1 MNQWAI
7 FGVIVAIAIFLASI
21 FYAGISSLDKK
32 IGQAVDDKIN
42 SPDFINKVAE
52 KAKRPIVMFDQHGSV
67 LLDGGGMVFINDIR
81 VKLDRN
87 DPVEITISPNKH
99 LNVAP
104 ILESLDA
111 EYVIRERRGNKF
123 DWVYELGAVQALV
136 LESSAKAK
144 EKLRFRLEIIP

>member
-1 MNQWAI
+1 MTWSNLLTLI
-7 FGVIVAIAIFLASI
+7 GVILGIALAL
-21 FYAGISSLDKK
+21 YAFEARIEKV
-32 IGQAVDDKIN
+32 VDNKIN

-52 KAKRPIVMFDQHGSV
+52 KAKRPMVIFDQHGSV
-67 LLDGGGMVFINDIR
+67 LLDGGGMAFINDIR
-81 VKLDRN
+81 VKLDKK

-99 LNVAP
+99 LNVAS

-111 EYVIRERRGNKF
+111 EYVIKERRGTKF
-123 DWVYELGAVQALV
+123 DWIYDLGAVQALV